1 MRVLKFGGTSIAN
14 AHKIVRVA
22 EIIENSLCTSPV
34 AVVLSAP
41 EHITNYLVSLISDT
55 LLDQRIKFDLISL
68 ENIFTQLG
76 TELSKLQLNYDL
88 KKIQKILHRE
98 LIILIKIL
106 HGITFLGQCTENLQA
121 AFICRGEQLAV
132 AYMTVLLQARGHK
145 VAIINPLDKLVAD
158 EGNYLEATI
167 DIAISSKL
175 IMDVRIPIN
184 HIVLMAGFT
193 AGNEKRDPV
202 ILGRNGSDYSAAV
215 LAACLHAQC
224 CEIWTDVDGIYTID
238 PHHLNGAQQLQYLS
252 YQEAMELSYFGAQV
266 LHPRTIQPIA
276 QFKIPCIIKNTT
288 NPQASGTI
296 ISNNIRNNKIKGIT
310 QLNNIAMLNI
320 SGPVMTES
328 MGEITA
334 RIFAVMSQASISVVL
349 ITQSSSEYSISLCIT
364 QNEQRK
370 ARKALEET
378 FFLELK
384 EGVIDQIKIMK
395 DLAIITVVGDGMRTT
410 YGRACKIFSA
420 LSHANINII
429 AISQG
434 SSERSISVV
443 VKNVQAIIGLKIVHQ
458 MLFNNNFQVIDAVI
472 IGIGG
477 IGSALLNQI
486 ERQQLLLRN
495 KKIDLRVCMIANSK
509 KILFKTEGINLKKWK
524 NFWDQCQD
532 DFKLDILF
540 NLVKEATLINPV
552 IIDCTS
558 SQKIANQ
565 YVNFINHGFHI
576 VTLNNEANSCS
587 YKYYKLLRRICLKK
601 NRKFYYDTNVVYG
614 LPVIENLQNLI
625 NAGDKL
631 IRFCGI
637 LSGSLSFIFGKLEV
651 GISFSKATY
660 IASQMGF
667 TEPDPREDLSWRDVS
682 RKLLILARE
691 AGYKLELSDIKIEP
705 LLPDKLN
712 LIENRAL
719 FMLHLCV
726 VDDYFSARVSEARAQ
741 NKILRPV
748 ALIEKNGSCRIQIV
762 AVDEDNP
769 IYEVK
774 EGENILAFYTN
785 YYQPRP
791 LVLRGYGAGPDVTAA
806 RVFADILRTL
816 IAPPGF

>member
-14 AHKIVRVA
+14 APQILGVA
-22 EIIENSLCTSPV
+22 EIIENSLRSSPV

-41 EHITNYLVSLISDT
+41 AHITNYLVSLISDT
-55 LLDQRIKFDLISL
+55 LLDQKIKLDWICL
-68 ENIFTQLG
+68 ETIFTQLG
-76 TELSKLQLNYDL
+76 KELSELQLNYDF
-88 KKIQKILHRE
+88 KKVQKILHRE

-106 HGITFLGQCTENLQA
+106 HGISLLGKCPENIKA
-121 AFICRGEQLAV
+121 AFIGRGEQLAV

-158 EGNYLEATI
+158 EGSYLEATI
-167 DIAISSKL
+167 DIAISTKL
-175 IMDVRIPIN
+175 IMDYRFPIN

-193 AGNEKRDPV
+193 AGNEKRHPV
-202 ILGRNGSDYSAAV
+202 ILGRNGSDYSASV
-215 LAACLHAQC
+215 LAAGLHAQC

-266 LHPRTIQPIA
+266 LHPRTIKPIA

-288 NPQASGTI
+288 NPQAAGTI
-296 ISNNIRNNKIKGIT
+296 ISNNVRNNKIKGIT
-310 QLNNIAMLNI
+310 QLNNMAMLNI
-320 SGPVMTES
+320 SGPGLTDG
-328 MGEITA
+328 MGEITS
-334 RIFAVMSQASISVVL
+334 RILSVMSQSSISVVL
-349 ITQSSSEYSISLCIT
+349 ITQSSSEYSISFCIT
-364 QNEQRK
+364 QYEQIR
-370 ARKALEET
+370 ARRALEKNL
-378 FFLELK
+378 FLELK
-384 EGVIDQIKIMK
+384 EGWIDQIKIMK

-443 VKNVQAIIGLKIVHQ
+443 VKNVQALVGLKVVHQ

-495 KKIDLRVCMIANSK
+495 KKIDLRVCGIANSK
-509 KILFKTEGINLKKWK
+509 KILFKPEGINLKKWK
-524 NFWDQCQD
+524 NLWNQCQED
-532 DFKLDILF
+532 LKLDSLF
-540 NLVKEATLINPV
+540 NLVKEAALLNPV

-558 SQKIANQ
+558 SPKIANQ
-565 YVNFINHGFHI
+565 YVNFLNHGFHI
-576 VTLNNEANSCS
+576 VTPNKEANSGS
-587 YKYYKLLRRICLKK
+587 YKYYKLIRRICLKK
-601 NRKFYYDTNVVYG
+601 NRRFYYDTNVGAG

-660 IASQMGF
+660 IASQMGL
-667 TEPDPREDLSWRDVS
+667 TEPDPRQDLSWRDVS
-682 RKLLILARE
+682 RQLLILARE
-691 AGYKLELSDIKIEP
+691 AGYKLELTDIKIEP
-705 LLPDKLN
+705 LIPPNLN

-726 VDDYFSARVSEARAQ
+726 VDDYFSTRVSEARSQ

-748 ALIEKNGSCRIQIV
+748 ALIEQNGSCTIQIV
-762 AVDEDNP
+762 ALAEDNP
-769 IYEVK
+769 LYEVK

-791 LVLRGYGAGPDVTAA
+791 LVLRGYGAGSDVTAA
-806 RVFADILRTL
+806 GLFADILRTL
-816 IAPPGF
+816 IATTRF